1 MELAVEAILSIAPFF
16 LAFLFSKV
24 QILVLPFFCVCSAAP
39 GPQQPT
45 HRCQNLAAFK
55 RGSSIQVAEY
65 TVARQRYIKEAKAQ
79 IYTALSCVHRNKK
92 RSHSGTVRKPP
103 CPKNLPKLM
112 SQIHLT
118 LIGQMEL
125 AEWIG
130 FKHHFISTNTT
141 SLPTYHEAP
150 SDIRRTF

>member
-1 MELAVEAILSIAPFF
+1 MKLLFVKKTISSCIGKKMELAVEAILSIAPFF

-79 IYTALSCVHRNKK
+79 EYIYTALSCVHRNKK

-103 CPKNLPKLM
+103 CPKNLPNLM
-112 SQIHLT
+112 SQIQGY
-118 LIGQMEL
+118 I
-125 AEWIG
+125 
-130 FKHHFISTNTT
+130 
-141 SLPTYHEAP
+141 
-150 SDIRRTF
+150 